1 MRESG
6 ARRAGVAP
14 RRRRTPRGPSLEA
27 GRAARGHGRPRHGR
41 WTGDRGA
48 TVISGGGGGGQAL
61 APPHPARPR
70 ATARRRRRPIGPP
83 ADPPMEPFP
92 LMRCDPRFPSP
103 RWRARGRRRGCHF
116 AQPRRK
122 DAYSTR
128 GRVLSGGG
136 RGRLPRPVCLL
147 GVTRSRWSNSSTH
160 APCTA
165 LGNAA
170 PPAARGRRRSKHLYA
185 FPRTLPGRGGGGKST
200 SRGPF
205 GSRAH
210 KDNGRKEEPKKK
222 NHSPRTVFL

>member
-41 WTGDRGA
+41 RTGDRGA

-92 LMRCDPRFPSP
+92 LMRCDPRFPSS

-122 DAYSTR
+122 DAYSTGTCAFWWR
-128 GRVLSGGG
+128 
-136 RGRLPRPVCLL
+136 PRPRAAADVR
-147 GVTRSRWSNSSTH
+147 TRCHEEPLVQQQHTCTLHSAWKRGASRGTWPPQVQASVRVPTD
-160 APCTA
+160 TA
-165 LGNAA
+165 W
-170 PPAARGRRRSKHLYA
+170 
-185 FPRTLPGRGGGGKST
+185 TRGGGKEHLKRAFWQPST
-200 SRGPF
+200 QG
-205 GSRAH
+205 
-210 KDNGRKEEPKKK
+210 
-222 NHSPRTVFL
+222 